1 MTRVVVIDNYDSFTH
16 NLVDGLRR
24 AGADVL
30 VHRNDAVTRDDVV
43 ALAPDGIVLSPGP
56 GSPDNERDFGVCA
69 TLIRDPLDVPMLG
82 VCLGMQGMALHTGGA
97 VGRAVDVVHGESSPV
112 HLGDHSL
119 FAGVQQPAVVGRYH
133 SLCVTAAGA
142 DWMRLGST
150 DDGTLMAMAH
160 RARPWI
166 GVQFHPES
174 ILTPEGQTMI
184 ENFVAMCR

>member
-69 TLIRDPLDVPMLG
+69 TLIRDPLDVPML
-82 VCLGMQGMALHTGGA
+82 AASRASASKLHLL
-97 VGRAVDVVHGESSPV
+97 VPV
-112 HLGDHSL
+112 
-119 FAGVQQPAVVGRYH
+119 RK
-133 SLCVTAAGA
+133 
-142 DWMRLGST
+142 
-150 DDGTLMAMAH
+150 
-160 RARPWI
+160 
-166 GVQFHPES
+166 
-174 ILTPEGQTMI
+174 
-184 ENFVAMCR
+184 